1 MKKLIAILAA
11 AVLLALTGCG
21 INADE
26 PAPTEETTAE
36 TTGRSLEE
44 IFAKIR
50 TESLAGYS
58 ISVSELPEGTHEVPA
73 DWTGFTDS
81 GISLKLPAEPEA
93 SVEDDVT
100 TFNLKVDGSDA
111 ELIFESTEA
120 AEKRLGDAVITLD
133 SRIDVYQ
140 AAFEKLGIPFDGTK
154 ASLYRALLTVTPD
167 DVDNADD
174 ETRSTLIEMGTE
186 LLYID
191 EAYIIEKEDAEVFIF
206 HHRIPAAD
214 EGKDKEFYEALIFDS
229 DDKQRDVRVFCDD
242 KDTAL
247 RIAATADIA
256 ER

>member
-1 MKKLIAILAA
+1 MAIIAQTKRYLPHEISTKVQSVQLYRRTKDISFVCRRYHISKASLMRWNKL
-11 AVLLALTGCG
+11 
-21 INADE
+21 
-26 PAPTEETTAE
+26 
-36 TTGRSLEE
+36 
-44 IFAKIR
+44 
-50 TESLAGYS
+50 Y
-58 ISVSELPEGTHEVPA
+58 
-73 DWTGFTDS
+73 
-81 GISLKLPAEPEA
+81 
-93 SVEDDVT
+93 
-100 TFNLKVDGSDA
+100 
-111 ELIFESTEA
+111 
-120 AEKRLGDAVITLD
+120 
-133 SRIDVYQ
+133 
-140 AAFEKLGIPFDGTK
+140 DGTK

-256 ER
+256 T